1 MVVRRVFGY
10 IDIFLLY
17 IYRLQWPE
25 SIGCLLLRSLRPVK
39 GLVIALMVVLAL
51 LIVSLQL
58 GSEWLFY
65 GFWVHLG
72 KTSGA
77 GLEIQT
83 VDAVHVDTHTHI
95 YICIYIYTIAY
106 LFLVL
111 TRIQFKTLTRDST
124 MTVCPRCTNF
134 CKSDTLYDHFGKN
147 IQSSR

>member
-1 MVVRRVFGY
+1 M
-10 IDIFLLY
+10 
-17 IYRLQWPE
+17 
-25 SIGCLLLRSLRPVK
+25 K

-95 YICIYIYTIAY
+95 NIYIYIY
-106 LFLVL
+106 VYIY
-111 TRIQFKTLTRDST
+111 IQLRTCFW
-124 MTVCPRCTNF
+124 F
-134 CKSDTLYDHFGKN
+134 
-147 IQSSR
+147 